1 MVYIPSETV
10 LILEKPTT
18 RVEVVKLLEVWVV
31 VRRKERKEGWERK
44 LMGRGR
50 SSRAEREERT
60 RETFTLF
67 AHSLPLVPGL
77 EGERAEA
84 PVEMRD
90 GEEST
95 ASRWLSCGQRPDGA
109 LEAMTEVQAR
119 HQNLT
124 LIWKKATSAT
134 GCDLG
139 VAVGFFWCQRGNG
152 GRKRQCKQNSGA
164 ETVGFN
170 MFGVACPSWCITAQ
184 ADMPLSFAAF

>member
-84 PVEMRD
+84 PVEM
-90 GEEST
+90 
-95 ASRWLSCGQRPDGA
+95 W
-109 LEAMTEVQAR
+109 
-119 HQNLT
+119 
-124 LIWKKATSAT
+124 
-134 GCDLG
+134 
-139 VAVGFFWCQRGNG
+139 NG
-152 GRKRQCKQNSGA
+152 GRVDSQLVAVLWSTSGWSIGGNDGSA
-164 ETVGFN
+164 GSAPE
-170 MFGVACPSWCITAQ
+170 SDS
-184 ADMPLSFAAF
+184 DMEEGNISNWL